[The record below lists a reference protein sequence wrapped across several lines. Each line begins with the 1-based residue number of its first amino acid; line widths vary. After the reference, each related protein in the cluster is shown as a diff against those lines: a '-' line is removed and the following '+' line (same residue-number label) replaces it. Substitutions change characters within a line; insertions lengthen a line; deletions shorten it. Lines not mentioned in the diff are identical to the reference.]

1 MLLYTISK
9 RYESF
14 AFNKQSEIFLCLYP
28 ELFVYC
34 VQNKRTNQNF
44 KKYFRNLFFICG
56 HSTLS
61 LSLKKKS
68 LTLCLRL

>member
-34 VQNKRTNQNF
+34 VQNKRTNQKF
-44 KKYFRNLFFICG
+44 
-56 HSTLS
+56 
-61 LSLKKKS
+61 
-68 LTLCLRL
+68 